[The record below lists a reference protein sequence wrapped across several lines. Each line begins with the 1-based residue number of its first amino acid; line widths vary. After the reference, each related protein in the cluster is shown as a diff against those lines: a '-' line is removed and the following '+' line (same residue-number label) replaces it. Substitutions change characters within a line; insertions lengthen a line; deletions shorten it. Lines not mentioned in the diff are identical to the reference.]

1 MDKFILD
8 HTYLSPNL
16 QRVRETFIEGD
27 PGAILCIEFYDDAKE
42 NLPPRLAA
50 CERDLAEQRTSAT
63 ATSTR
68 WNCRSR
74 RVSGICAKPRS
85 VFR

>member
-27 PGAILCIEFYDDAKE
+27 PGAILCIEFYDDLKE
-42 NLPPRLAA
+42 PA
-50 CERDLAEQRTSAT
+50 CKARCL
-63 ATSTR
+63 
-68 WNCRSR
+68 
-74 RVSGICAKPRS
+74 
-85 VFR
+85 